1 MPPPTEKPLVWIGS
15 RKKYLMAL
23 PIAVRKFFGH
33 GIDFGQ
39 RGDHHEAS
47 KVLKGFGGADV
58 LEVVEDDIGGTYCAV

>member
-1 MPPPTEKPLVWIGS
+1 
-15 RKKYLMAL
+15 MAL

-33 GIDFGQ
+33 GIDLGQ